1 MRTQRSGAP
10 HQIWFP
16 IRSLTLQLQVKM
28 QSNAFPGRFANLNGL
43 CQLNAHIY
51 KQVRHMRNDWCR
63 WAIKHEPFPNFS
75 VDMRYLWWQWRM
87 IMRKVVEG
95 NYRVNENRRQ
105 QQRKGNINKNEHEKK
120 ISALTYLGLVP
131 FQNTL
136 CLSAVETHAH
146 KLIPTHRSQSKS
158 ILRDPSEL
166 KQKKI
171 KIKT

>member
-1 MRTQRSGAP
+1 
-10 HQIWFP
+10 
-16 IRSLTLQLQVKM
+16 
-28 QSNAFPGRFANLNGL
+28 
-43 CQLNAHIY
+43 
-51 KQVRHMRNDWCR
+51 
-63 WAIKHEPFPNFS
+63 
-75 VDMRYLWWQWRM
+75 
-87 IMRKVVEG
+87 MRKVVEG
-95 NYRVNENRRQ
+95 NYTVNENRRQ

-166 KQKKI
+166 KQKKNLNKNLKVFVRVLSDATGFRFALSQI
-171 KIKT
+171 TDNCNRAISIT